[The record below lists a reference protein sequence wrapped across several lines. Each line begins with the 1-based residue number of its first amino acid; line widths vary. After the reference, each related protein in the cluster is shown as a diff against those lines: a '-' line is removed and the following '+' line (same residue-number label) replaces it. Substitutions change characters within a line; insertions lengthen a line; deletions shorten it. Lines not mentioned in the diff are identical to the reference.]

1 MFCDNTAAIHITHKS
16 VFHER
21 TKQIEM
27 DCHRVREKLVAGL
40 FKLFHV
46 RTNLQVADIFTKPLH
61 PDLLHRLFGK
71 MNLVNIFV
79 SS

>member
-46 RTNLQVADIFTKPLH
+46 RTDHQVADILTKPLYSATFRH
-61 PDLLHRLFGK
+61 LISK
-71 MNLVNIFV
+71 MSLVNIFV
-79 SS
+79 SF